1 MDKRLRWFAVLTA
14 VAFLFALT
22 VCRHYEVTTVTLQ
35 EEVGGYSGTRDAH
48 LLEFP
53 GLGYNDR
60 NTGGY
65 HTMEAGRF
73 VGSADDAD
81 KAIVIEF
88 DLSSISS
95 SAYVIGATLELYFIG
110 ERGGIEEPKFLAV
123 HRLTEA
129 WVEGEGAV
137 DINGE
142 DVPGVDWDWLAALPP
157 KFDGKT
163 ITEKRI
169 EATPDIWYSF
179 DITSVVR
186 DWVRGVSP
194 NYGVL
199 INENDPGS
207 ADGTKQFRSSEYSD
221 VSKRPKLTVRCQ

>member
-1 MDKRLRWFAVLTA
+1 MRWFAVLTA
-14 VAFLFALT
+14 VVILFTLST
-22 VCRHYEVTTVTLQ
+22 CRYYEVTRVTLQ
-35 EEVGGYSGTRDAH
+35 EEVSGYSGTRDAH

-81 KAIVIEF
+81 KAIVIDF

-95 SAYVIGATLELYFIG
+95 SAYVMEATLELYFIG
-110 ERGGIEEPKFLAV
+110 ERGGFGEPKFLSV

-157 KFDGKT
+157 KFEGKT
-163 ITEKRI
+163 LAEERI
-169 EATPDIWYSF
+169 EATPDVWYSF
-179 DITSVVR
+179 DMTSVVR
-186 DWVRGVSP
+186 DWIRQATP

-199 INENDPGS
+199 ILENNPS
-207 ADGTKQFRSSEYSD
+207 SVDGTKQFRTSEYSE
-221 VSKRPKLTVRCQ
+221 VSKRPKLTIRYQ